1 MSSAALAPLQN
12 RDFRYLLSG
21 FAIGQMLMPLQFIT
35 QILWVQ
41 QFAPRDIWLILV
53 AAIAASRGLGALTF
67 SMYGGAL
74 ADRFNRRKL
83 LLAIQSIQVVCTLSI
98 AALMY
103 VATDQLLGYAAFFAL
118 TFLASGLQSIDGPTR
133 LAIVPDVLGTKDT
146 PAGMSLNQ
154 IAAQVAMPIA
164 MAATGILITGFGY
177 SGAYLISVVGILL
190 SMAFIFLMGYVPDA
204 SQQLLQG
211 KRYGA
216 GEAISDIAAGLRWV
230 TGHHVIAWLIILVV
244 LMMSFGYPAIASF
257 GPTWVTTVIEVPIAK
272 MGFVVMFWGIGSL
285 AGAIVM
291 AKLSSF
297 EQRGHLIAFGTLL
310 FSISF
315 LVFVS
320 GHSVWNAI
328 VGNIGLGAGM
338 TITMVSSTI
347 LIQHLTPNNMRGRV
361 MSLFQLN
368 MAFAQLMTMPVAILA
383 QVFSLQTLFPVLAWI
398 TLTMVIL
405 VLVLKKQVVR
415 VAIPQPK

>member
-1 MSSAALAPLQN
+1 MALASLAPLQN
-12 RDFRYLLSG
+12 RDFRFLLSG

-83 LLAIQSIQVVCTLSI
+83 LLVIQSIQVGCTLCI

-103 VATDQLLGYAAFFAL
+103 IATDEPLGYAAFFAL

-133 LAIVPDVLGTKDT
+133 LAILPDVLGAKDT

-154 IAAQVAMPIA
+154 IAAQIAMPIA
-164 MAATGILITGFGY
+164 MAATGILITSFDY
-177 SGAYLISVVGILL
+177 SGAYLFSVIGIIL
-190 SMAFIFLMGYVPDA
+190 SMAFIFLMDYEPDA
-204 SQQLLQG
+204 SQHIPQG
-211 KRYGA
+211 NRYGA
-216 GEAISDIAAGLRWV
+216 RDAFSDIRAGLRWV
-230 TGHHVIAWLIILVV
+230 AGHHVISWLIILVV

-285 AGAIVM
+285 AGAILM
-291 AKLSSF
+291 ARLSSF
-297 EQRGHLIAFGTLL
+297 EQRGYLIAFGTLL

-320 GHSVWNAI
+320 HHSVWNAI
-328 VGNIGLGAGM
+328 IGNIGLGAGM

-347 LIQHLTPNNMRGRV
+347 LIQHLTPNDMRGRV

-368 MAFAQLMTMPVAILA
+368 MAFAQLMTMPIAILA
-383 QVFSLQTLFPVLAWI
+383 QLFSLQLLFPVLAWI
-398 TLTMVIL
+398 TLAVV
-405 VLVLKKQVVR
+405 VLVLILKRQVVR
-415 VAIPQPK
+415 VTIVT